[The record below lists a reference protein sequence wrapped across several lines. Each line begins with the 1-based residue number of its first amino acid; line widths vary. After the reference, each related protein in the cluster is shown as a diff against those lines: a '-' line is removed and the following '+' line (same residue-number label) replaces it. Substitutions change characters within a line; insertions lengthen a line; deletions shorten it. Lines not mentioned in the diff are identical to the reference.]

1 MQNQINNFYLE
12 FNEYIDYNKK
22 QYLKEKYQYL
32 YKINKKIIFKNRNQR
47 KFIRNYKHLDG
58 YIDKYNKKYIANN
71 LKLEIFDNI
80 NGISIDNNQRKAV
93 LTDEIN
99 NLIIAGAGS
108 GKTLTIVAKIKYL
121 TDIKKIDNKQIL
133 CISFTNESC
142 KSLKNKVTN
151 IEVLTFHKLAL
162 KILNNKKYNIS
173 NISLEYIIEEYFNS
187 IIYNN
192 ESMILKV
199 LKIYNYELNIKNYR
213 IFLNSNHFKQLKN
226 IIITFIS
233 IFKTN
238 NYSLNKILEIKK
250 NNNKELLSIIIDIYF
265 LYEQELESI
274 NSIDFNDMLNKAT
287 KEIIKNKI
295 KLPYRYI
302 IIDEFQDTSY
312 QRYKLIKSIIENN
325 KAKLIVVGDD
335 WQSIYSFTG
344 CNLELFINFEKYF
357 GYTKKIFLNNTY
369 RNSQE
374 LIDIASKFILKNKKQ
389 LKKKLKSNKHIK
401 KIIKIVYEEENILE
415 NLIVYISKQGIKNIL
430 ILGRNN
436 NDINKYLNK
445 NFTIKN
451 NIITYK
457 HNNKISIKY
466 LTVHKSKGLEED
478 CVIIINLIDNILG
491 FPNKIKNNQ
500 IIELLNDYKI
510 DNLEEERRL
519 FYVALTRT
527 KSYIY
532 LVIPKNNIS
541 KFVLELMKDNKKN
554 IEIIY

>member
-199 LKIYNYELNIKNYR
+199 LKIYNYELNIKKYR